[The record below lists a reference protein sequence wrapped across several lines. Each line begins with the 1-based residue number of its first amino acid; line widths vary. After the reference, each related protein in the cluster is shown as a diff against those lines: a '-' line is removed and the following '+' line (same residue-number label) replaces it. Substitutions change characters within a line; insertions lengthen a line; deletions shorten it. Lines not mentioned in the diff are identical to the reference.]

1 MLFRSGWFRLAKH
14 FGQAEPAGYQKAA
27 RLVKDAARVK
37 RPVFLFIDTAGAF
50 PGKEAEYAGQGQAI
64 AQCLTDIGQA
74 ETPIISV
81 IFGEGGSGGALALAC
96 GDEVWMMENSMY
108 SVLSPEGFASILW
121 KDAGRAAE
129 AAELLGLTPES
140 LLKGQV
146 IEGVIKQEGSKAA
159 QCREIARVLEEE
171 LAKLQ
176 KLPVSSLLNRR
187 YERFRKF

>member
-1 MLFRSGWFRLAKH
+1 
-14 FGQAEPAGYQKAA
+14 
-27 RLVKDAARVK
+27 
-37 RPVFLFIDTAGAF
+37 
-50 PGKEAEYAGQGQAI
+50 
-64 AQCLTDIGQA
+64 
-74 ETPIISV
+74 
-81 IFGEGGSGGALALAC
+81 
-96 GDEVWMMENSMY
+96 MENSMY

-129 AAELLGLTPES
+129 AAERVGLTPES